1 MSTLPHLFN
10 RVPGVLSRTMRL
22 LKEIKEI
29 QIAKEDVKTTLS
41 IDYMIIYISDPKNF
55 TRNIQSR

>member
-1 MSTLPHLFN
+1 
-10 RVPGVLSRTMRL
+10 VPGVLSRTMRL